1 MDACMAPVILS
12 PDGLAYRVLGSA
24 EKPALVLT
32 HGAFLD
38 QDNLSGLA
46 EALTRSFRLVLWDL
60 PGHGRSSAPLTA
72 SLDATARQL
81 AGLMDHLA
89 IRKYW
94 LLGHSYG
101 GMVSQALI
109 RLRSRDVLGFIAYA
123 CIGLHL
129 SKIPMKRLVIA
140 IDRWLAAA
148 KGAERL
154 AKEFAEACSLDPIVT
169 TRIRERIARQMPLL
183 RAPIWESM
191 IRATH
196 WQPDYRFPCPVGHI
210 RGELDTHFAGAADSM
225 GRFAATADKSRSVLL
240 KGAGHCA
247 HLEDPASFARE
258 LTTLLGPMGAA
269 FPPASS
275 S

>member
-1 MDACMAPVILS
+1 MAPVTLS
-12 PDGLAYRVLGSA
+12 PNGLAYRVLGSA
-24 EKPALVLT
+24 DKPALVLT

-38 QDNLSGLA
+38 QDYLSGLA
-46 EALTRSFRLVLWDL
+46 AALTPSFRVVLWDL
-60 PGHGRSSAPLTA
+60 PGYGRSRVPLTA
-72 SLDATARQL
+72 SLETTAGQL
-81 AGLMDHLA
+81 AGLLEHLA

-94 LLGHSYG
+94 LIGHSYG

-109 RLRSRDVLGFIAYA
+109 RLRSLDVLGFVAYA
-123 CIGLHL
+123 CVGLHL

-140 IDRWLAAA
+140 VDRWIARA

-154 AKEFAEACSLDPIVT
+154 AKEFAQACTSDPEVAS
-169 TRIRERIARQMPLL
+169 RIRERVQRQMPEL

-210 RGELDTHFAGAADSM
+210 RGEFDTRFAGAAESM
-225 GRFAATADKSRSVLL
+225 DRFVAAIGTSRSLLL

-247 HLEDPASFARE
+247 HLDDAASFNHA
-258 LTTLLGPMGAA
+258 LLNLLGAMGAA
-269 FPPASS
+269 ISPTSKT
-275 S
+275 